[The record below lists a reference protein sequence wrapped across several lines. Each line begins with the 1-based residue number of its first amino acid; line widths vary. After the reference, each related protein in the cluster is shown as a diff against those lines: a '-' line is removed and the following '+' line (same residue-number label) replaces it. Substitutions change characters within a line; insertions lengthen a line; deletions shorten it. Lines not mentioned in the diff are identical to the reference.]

1 MSSSRQ
7 LTSTDLQRFIE
18 NNAIT
23 AELLHLPEKT
33 PSVEDAARVLE
44 VATGQIIKSLVF
56 HLNGEP
62 LLVINSGTAR
72 VDRKKLAAHLGVGRK
87 RVKFADAQMALSI
100 TGYVVGSMPPFGH
113 RTPIRTLVDEA
124 VFQQEQIFGGGGDI
138 DAMMRLT
145 PRELERVT
153 RPERVALAEDP
164 R

>member
-1 MSSSRQ
+1 MPVSR
-7 LTSTDLQRFIE
+7 LFTSTDLERFIVK
-18 NNAIT
+18 NDIT
-23 AELLHLPEKT
+23 AELLHLPEET
-33 PSVEDAARVLE
+33 PSVEDAARVLG
-44 VATGQIIKSLVF
+44 VAAQQIIKSLVF
-56 HLNGEP
+56 HLDGEP

-87 RVKFADAQMALSI
+87 RVKFADAHLALSI

-113 RTPIRTLVDEA
+113 RTPIRTLVDET

-145 PRELERVT
+145 PAELERVT
-153 RPERVALAEDP
+153 RPERAALAEES

>member
-1 MSSSRQ
+1 MSSFRQ
-7 LTSTDLQRFIE
+7 LSSTDLEQFLRE
-18 NNAIT
+18 NGIT
-23 AELLHLPEKT
+23 AELLHLPEET
-33 PSVEDAARVLE
+33 PSVEEAARVLG
-44 VATGQIIKSLVF
+44 VATQQIIKSLVF
-56 HLNGEP
+56 HLAGEP

-87 RVKFADAQMALSI
+87 RVKFADAGLALSV
-100 TGYVVGSMPPFGH
+100 TGYAVGSMPPFGH

-145 PRELERVT
+145 PAELERVI
-153 RPERVALAEDP
+153 RPERVALAEEP